1 MRLRKLRPTP
11 GALIGMIAL
20 VFAMTGAA
28 VAADKVTTN
37 EIAKKAV
44 TGPKIARDAVKS
56 GKIVDGKVK
65 EKDLAEGVLPE
76 LIHGRVNKDGANVTV
91 PDGAVGI
98 TGASDGGDGVICL
111 DLASTP
117 TSGTATVVH
126 EDVAEAGSTVELQ
139 VSPTAGCDAP
149 FNDAQVVTK
158 NSTDG
163 SPADEDV
170 YVQFIG

>member
-1 MRLRKLRPTP
+1 LRRLRPTP
-11 GALIGMIAL
+11 GALIAMIAL

-65 EKDLAEGVLPE
+65 AKDLEPGIVPE
-76 LIHGRVNKDGANVTV
+76 LAHGRVNKDGATV
-91 PDGAVGI
+91 AVADQAVGI
-98 TGASDGGDGVICL
+98 TGASDGGTGVICL
-111 DLASTP
+111 DLASAA

-126 EDVAEAGSTVELQ
+126 EDVGEPGSTVELQ
-139 VSPTAGCDAP
+139 VGPSAGCSAP

-163 SPADEDV
+163 SAVDEDV
-170 YVQFIG
+170 YVQFVG